1 MTPAAHERERG
12 SEPEPS
18 HGHQPPLL
26 PAQLTELLEQVVYLQ
41 VLEHVDLGGLFELEQ
56 QLTLIAGNL
65 PGISPDQ
72 ASHTARTLID
82 HALRRVPDSARNYLR
97 IADCLGGD
105 TAAGADNAGADNTDG
120 ADDGG
125 ADNADAD
132 NADADNADADAD
144 NADAADAGGA
154 DNADADDA
162 GSDNA
167 DDDAGADNA
176 DAGANNADGDGD
188 DAADGD
194 DADDGG
200 DNGGDNALSGNV
212 IGRQPATRDNS

>member
-1 MTPAAHERERG
+1 VTPAAHERERG

-18 HGHQPPLL
+18 HGHQPSLL

-105 TAAGADNAGADNTDG
+105 NAAGDNG
-120 ADDGG
+120 DGG
-125 ADNADAD
+125 ADNADGD
-132 NADADNADADAD
+132 
-144 NADAADAGGA
+144 DAGGA
-154 DNADADDA
+154 DNAVGNGGADNADDDGA
-162 GSDNA
+162 DNA

-176 DAGANNADGDGD
+176 GADDAVGGGDNAAGGGDNADG
-188 DAADGD
+188 
-194 DADDGG
+194 
-200 DNGGDNALSGNV
+200 GGDNALSGNV